1 MVGHKCGEGTSRV
14 KRIGKKGSLGGK
26 SKDKRLKGKDK
37 QVKGDSNK
45 CDKGESCAPA
55 KREWVKRKLII
66 KCDFVLLI
74 SKQPDCHEWEV
85 KTYQPHHT
93 CKQSR
98 KLPFCTY
105 KFLSTKVLPKLAT
118 NPKVPI
124 KAVKAFLET
133 DLELVISE
141 YKAYRAL
148 KTTTKVMQG
157 DYQSQY
163 GELRDYILELQRS
176 NPGTTVKLDVE
187 PGNLKSKTR
196 VFKRIYVCLGALKKG
211 FKAIGRDL
219 LGLDGCFMKEPAK
232 GCILTAVG
240 VDSNNGIYPVA
251 YAIVELECGASW
263 TWFLKCL
270 GEDLD
275 LCSNSN
281 FTFISDRQKGLV
293 HAVENLFPCAEHRHC
308 LRHIHGNMKGSF
320 RGVAYKN
327 HLWRCATVT
336 TVPEFEHAM
345 NQLKE
350 FDNAAYVWL
359 SDIPP
364 HQWARS
370 HFTGRA
376 VSDVLLSNMCE
387 VFNRW
392 LIDARDKPIV
402 TALEY
407 IREYCMKRIVNV
419 IKKKSKCDGPL
430 SIGAAKVFE
439 KIKSE
444 ANKCTILW
452 GGNQK
457 YQVSGPAINGQ
468 PAEQFV
474 VDMETRTCACRKWE
488 LTGIP
493 CKHAVAVNW
502 NMVENGFEFTFE
514 PLNGRHLWPKSGD
527 LYTLVAPKKISTP
540 GRPKKKRRMSANEVD
555 DIGEGGKLS
564 TQVEEVWMMWR
575 YGHNKRGCPKGKGD
589 ASTSGGGSVNKKGKA
604 AAIGKKK
611 K

>member
-1 MVGHKCGEGTSRV
+1 M
-14 KRIGKKGSLGGK
+14 
-26 SKDKRLKGKDK
+26 
-37 QVKGDSNK
+37 
-45 CDKGESCAPA
+45 
-55 KREWVKRKLII
+55 
-66 KCDFVLLI
+66 
-74 SKQPDCHEWEV
+74 
-85 KTYQPHHT
+85 
-93 CKQSR
+93 
-98 KLPFCTY
+98 
-105 KFLSTKVLPKLAT
+105 
-118 NPKVPI
+118 
-124 KAVKAFLET
+124 
-133 DLELVISE
+133 ELVISE

-148 KTTTKVMQG
+148 KTATKVMQG

-187 PGNLKSKTR
+187 PGNLKSKTK
-196 VFKRIYVCLGALKKG
+196 VFKKIYVCLGALKKG

-251 YAIVELECGASW
+251 YAIVELEY
-263 TWFLKCL
+263 
-270 GEDLD
+270 
-275 LCSNSN
+275 
-281 FTFISDRQKGLV
+281 RQKGLV
-293 HAVENLFPCAEHRHC
+293 HAVENLFPCAKHRHC

-350 FDNAAYVWL
+350 FDNVAYVWL

-370 HFTGRA
+370 HVTGKV
-376 VSDVLLSNMCE
+376 VSDVLFSNMCE

-419 IKKKSKCDGPL
+419 IKKRSKCDGPL

-444 ANKCTILW
+444 ANKCNVLW

-468 PAEQFV
+468 PQEQFV
-474 VDMETRTCACRKWE
+474 VDMETRTCACRKWK

-502 NMVENGFEFTFE
+502 NMVENGFEVGDPETWVHSVYQLTTWNNTYQFTIE
-514 PLNGRHLWPKSGD
+514 PLNGSHLWPKAGD

-540 GRPKKKRRMSANEVD
+540 GRPKKK
-555 DIGEGGKLS
+555 
-564 TQVEEVWMMWR
+564 
-575 YGHNKRGCPKGKGD
+575 
-589 ASTSGGGSVNKKGKA
+589 KKDVCK
-604 AAIGKKK
+604 
-611 K
+611 

>member
-14 KRIGKKGSLGGK
+14 KRI
-26 SKDKRLKGKDK
+26 DLK
-37 QVKGDSNK
+37 
-45 CDKGESCAPA
+45 
-55 KREWVKRKLII
+55 
-66 KCDFVLLI
+66 
-74 SKQPDCHEWEV
+74 
-85 KTYQPHHT
+85 
-93 CKQSR
+93 
-98 KLPFCTY
+98 
-105 KFLSTKVLPKLAT
+105 
-118 NPKVPI
+118 
-124 KAVKAFLET
+124 
-133 DLELVISE
+133 LVISE
-141 YKAYRAL
+141 YKAYHAL
-148 KTTTKVMQG
+148 KIATKVMQG
-157 DYQSQY
+157 DYQSRY
-163 GELRDYILELQRS
+163 GKLRDYILELQRS

-240 VDSNNGIYPVA
+240 VDSNNAIYPVA
-251 YAIVELECGASW
+251 YAIVDLECGASW

-327 HLWRCATVT
+327 HLW
-336 TVPEFEHAM
+336 
-345 NQLKE
+345 
-350 FDNAAYVWL
+350 

-370 HFTGRA
+370 HFTWRA

-419 IKKKSKCDGPL
+419 IKKKSKCDVFPYPHATISDGPL
-430 SIGAAKVFE
+430 SIGAAKIFE

-444 ANKCTILW
+444 ANKCIVLW

-493 CKHAVAVNW
+493 CKHAVEVNW
-502 NMVENGFEFTFE
+502 NMVENGFEVGDPETWVHSVYQLTTWNNTYQFTIE

-527 LYTLVAPKKISTP
+527 LYTLMAPKKISTP

-555 DIGEGGKLS
+555 EIGEGGKLP
-564 TQVEEVWMMWR
+564 TQGKMKKCGSCGE

-589 ASTSGGGSVNKKGKA
+589 ASTSGGGSVNKKEKA
-604 AAIGKKK
+604 AAVGKKK

>member
-14 KRIGKKGSLGGK
+14 KGIGKKGSLGGK

-45 CDKGESCAPA
+45 Y
-55 KREWVKRKLII
+55 
-66 KCDFVLLI
+66 
-74 SKQPDCHEWEV
+74 CHEWEV
-85 KTYQPHHT
+85 KTYKPHHT

-118 NPKVPI
+118 NPKIPI

-133 DLELVISE
+133 NLELVISE

-148 KTTTKVMQG
+148 KTATKVMQG

-251 YAIVELECGASW
+251 YTIVELECGASW

-293 HAVENLFPCAEHRHC
+293 HAVENLFPCAEHIHC

-350 FDNAAYVWL
+350 FDNAAYGEETKNTKLVDQQSMDNQL
-359 SDIPP
+359 S
-364 HQWARS
+364 S
-370 HFTGRA
+370 
-376 VSDVLLSNMCE
+376 LL
-387 VFNRW
+387 
-392 LIDARDKPIV
+392 LIWRP
-402 TALEY
+402 
-407 IREYCMKRIVNV
+407 
-419 IKKKSKCDGPL
+419 
-430 SIGAAKVFE
+430 
-439 KIKSE
+439 
-444 ANKCTILW
+444 
-452 GGNQK
+452 
-457 YQVSGPAINGQ
+457 
-468 PAEQFV
+468 
-474 VDMETRTCACRKWE
+474 E
-488 LTGIP
+488 LVP
-493 CKHAVAVNW
+493 V
-502 NMVENGFEFTFE
+502 
-514 PLNGRHLWPKSGD
+514 KSG
-527 LYTLVAPKKISTP
+527 S
-540 GRPKKKRRMSANEVD
+540 
-555 DIGEGGKLS
+555 
-564 TQVEEVWMMWR
+564 
-575 YGHNKRGCPKGKGD
+575 
-589 ASTSGGGSVNKKGKA
+589 
-604 AAIGKKK
+604 
-611 K
+611 